1 MSKIKEFDDV
11 LIVGLGL
18 IGGSIAMKIKEI
30 DYSANVY
37 GFEKN
42 LEILKEANKQGLVI
56 NDKEIDLKNS
66 KNLFVIFCVPVLS
79 FKEALKSVKKH
90 LPSQNIIFTDTLSTK
105 TEIFNTLS
113 NEFNGIL
120 GNFVLSHPI
129 AGSEKSSLYNS
140 KKALFENK
148 VVVISP
154 HEKNN
159 RNDIDKVINFWRSL
173 GSSSKILSYKDH
185 DFLFS
190 KTSHLPHVISYSLT
204 ESLFKNLGDK
214 TFDFSGGSLEDYTR
228 IASSD
233 PLMWKDIM
241 ISNHQNILE
250 SIEDFEE
257 SLTNLK
263 GLIKKKDEKA
273 LVDYFNRVK
282 ILRDN
287 SVKSDEL

>member
-1 MSKIKEFDDV
+1 MSNLQEFDNI

-18 IGGSIAMKIKEI
+18 IGGSIAKKIKEI

-42 LEILKEANKQGLVI
+42 LEILEEANKKGLI
-56 NDKEIDLKNS
+56 ANDKVTDLKDT
-66 KNLFVIFCVPVLS
+66 KNLLVIFCVPVLS
-79 FKEALKSVKKH
+79 FKQALKSVKNL
-90 LPSQNIIFTDTLSTK
+90 LPSQNVIFTDTLSAK
-105 TEIFNTLS
+105 TEIFNILS
-113 NEFNGIL
+113 GEFNEIL
-120 GNFVLSHPI
+120 DNFVLSHPI
-129 AGSEKSSLYNS
+129 AGSEKSGLYNS
-140 KKALFENK
+140 KKALFEKK

-159 RNDIDKVINFWRSL
+159 QDDIEKVIYFWRFL

-185 DFLFS
+185 DLLFS

-214 TFDFSGGSLEDYTR
+214 TFDYSGGSLEDYTR

-241 ISNHQNILE
+241 ISNHKNILQ

-273 LVDYFNRVK
+273 LVDYLNRVK
-282 ILRDN
+282 ILRDS
-287 SVKSDEL
+287 SV

>member
-1 MSKIKEFDDV
+1 MGNIKEFENV

-18 IGGSIAMKIKEI
+18 IGGSIAKKIKDI
-30 DYSANVY
+30 TYSANVY

-42 LEILKEANKQGLVI
+42 QEILKEANKKGLI
-56 NDKEIDLKNS
+56 NNGKVVDLKDS
-66 KNLFVIFCVPVLS
+66 KNLLVIFCVPVLS
-79 FKEALKSVKKH
+79 FKQALNSVKKF
-90 LPSQNIIFTDTLSTK
+90 LPSQNIVFTDTLSTK

-113 NEFNGIL
+113 NEFDGIL

-159 RNDIDKVINFWRSL
+159 QEDIDKVINFWGLL

-204 ESLFKNLGDK
+204 ESLFKSLGEK

-233 PLMWKDIM
+233 PLMWKDIL
-241 ISNHQNILE
+241 ISNHQNILD

-257 SLTNLK
+257 SLASLK
-263 GLIKKKDEKA
+263 YLIKNKDEKA
-273 LVDYFNRVK
+273 LVDYFKKVK

-287 SVKSDEL
+287 SV

>member
-1 MSKIKEFDDV
+1 MSNIKEFENV

-18 IGGSIAMKIKEI
+18 IGGSIAKKIKDI

-42 LEILKEANKQGLVI
+42 QEILKEAKKKGLITNGKVV
-56 NDKEIDLKNS
+56 DLKDS
-66 KNLFVIFCVPVLS
+66 KNLLVIFCVPVLS
-79 FKEALKSVKKH
+79 FRPALNSVKKF
-90 LPSQNIIFTDTLSTK
+90 LPSQNIVFTDTLSAK

-140 KKALFENK
+140 KKSLFENQ

-159 RNDIDKVINFWRSL
+159 QEDIDKVINFWGLL

-204 ESLFKNLGDK
+204 ESLFKSLGER

-233 PLMWKDIM
+233 PLMWKDIL
-241 ISNHQNILE
+241 ISNHQNILD

-257 SLTNLK
+257 SLASLK
-263 GLIKKKDEKA
+263 DLIKNKDEKA
-273 LVDYFNRVK
+273 LVDYFNKVK

-287 SVKSDEL
+287 SV

>member
-42 LEILKEANKQGLVI
+42 LEILKEANKKGLI
-56 NDKEIDLKNS
+56 NNAKEVDLKDC
-66 KNLFVIFCVPVLS
+66 KNLLVIFCVPVLS
-79 FKEALKSVKKH
+79 FKQALNSVKKH

-105 TEIFNTLS
+105 TEIFNALS
-113 NEFNGIL
+113 NEFNDIL

-159 RNDIDKVINFWRSL
+159 QEDIDKVINFWGLL
-173 GSSSKILSYKDH
+173 GSSSKILSYEDH

-204 ESLFKNLGDK
+204 DSLFKSLGER

-233 PLMWKDIM
+233 PLMWKDIL
-241 ISNHQNILE
+241 ISNHQNILD

-257 SLTNLK
+257 SLAGLK
-263 GLIKKKDEKA
+263 NLIKNKDEEA
-273 LVDYFNRVK
+273 LVDYFNKVK

-287 SVKSDEL
+287 SV